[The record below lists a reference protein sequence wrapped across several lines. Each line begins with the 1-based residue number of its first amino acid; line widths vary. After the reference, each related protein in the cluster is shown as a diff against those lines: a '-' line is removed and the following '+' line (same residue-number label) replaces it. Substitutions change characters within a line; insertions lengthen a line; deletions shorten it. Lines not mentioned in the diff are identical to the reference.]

1 MFYICGVVY
10 FLHVAKVRYK
20 THKNKN
26 MKRIK
31 VTPEERKGLQ
41 ERFHVGGNYMMDVLA
56 FRKDGPTARKI
67 RLAALKMGG
76 RYVDPNFSPNCRTT
90 YVNGQII
97 QIFAEGVELR
107 IEIATGNYTVTQK
120 EKLLDKAENATMNQ
134 WQAAAFYAQTVAECA
149 MIAK

>member
-1 MFYICGVVY
+1 
-10 FLHVAKVRYK
+10 
-20 THKNKN
+20 

-67 RLAALKMGG
+67 RRAALEMGG
-76 RYVDPNFSPNCRTT
+76 RYVDPEFSPNCRIS
-90 YVNGQII
+90 YANGQIV
-97 QIFAEGVELR
+97 QTFHEGVTL
-107 IEIATGNYTVTQK
+107 EIDIKTGSCTVSQNGK
-120 EKLLDKAENATMNQ
+120 QLENIENATMNQ
-134 WQAAAFYAQTVAECA
+134 WMAAAFYAQTVAECA